1 MRGLHNIGNTCY
13 FNTSLQCLLQIP
25 QVSNHFIKHGY
36 SGPCGFTKVY
46 DELVRRFWK
55 LEEKREP
62 LDVLTLL
69 VEFQKH
75 FPRFVLGEPHDVQE
89 AVLCIID
96 ILERSVPELKT
107 LFYGKK
113 RQETVYPGGKKEHE
127 EDFSVHLMCSNSD
140 NLQTMLEESMQW
152 NTLTDYTDDTGKT
165 HNIATTRNIFTI
177 MPQIFMVSF
186 DKKSFITV
194 AEYLEIGDIKYR
206 LLAAAAHAGIQWHG
220 HYVAFTRHK
229 DKWYYKNDEFFQ
241 EVALPK
247 RGGFYFMVYKVLDP
261 M

>member
-55 LEEKREP
+55 LEEKRGP
-62 LDVLTLL
+62 LDVRALL

-127 EDFSVHLMCSNSD
+127 EDFSVHVMCSNSD

-165 HNIATTRNIFTI
+165 HNIATTRNIFTV

-186 DKKSFITV
+186 DKKSFVTV

-229 DKWYYKNDEFFQ
+229 DKWYYKNDEFLQ

>member
-62 LDVLTLL
+62 LDVRTLL

-113 RQETVYPGGKKEHE
+113 TSRDCVPRWE
-127 EDFSVHLMCSNSD
+127 EGTRRRFQCSPD
-140 NLQTMLEESMQW
+140 VFKQ
-152 NTLTDYTDDTGKT
+152 
-165 HNIATTRNIFTI
+165 
-177 MPQIFMVSF
+177 
-186 DKKSFITV
+186 
-194 AEYLEIGDIKYR
+194 
-206 LLAAAAHAGIQWHG
+206 
-220 HYVAFTRHK
+220 
-229 DKWYYKNDEFFQ
+229 
-241 EVALPK
+241 
-247 RGGFYFMVYKVLDP
+247 
-261 M
+261 